1 MKFILFSLIFVFA
14 FSVTGNSQIVIRT
27 KLNAEKTDADIKTG
41 AERTDVYLPWL
52 EGKNVAVVANQTSM
66 INSVS
71 LVDSL
76 VSLKVK
82 VKKIFCPEHG
92 FRGVADNGEE
102 VANSTDAKTGLP
114 IISLY
119 GDHYKPQA
127 KDLKGIDVVVYD
139 IQDVGVRCYTYVSTM
154 TYVMEAC
161 AESKIKFV
169 VLDRPNP
176 NGYYI
181 DGPVLEPAYRS
192 TFVGLHPVPLV
203 YGMTIG
209 EYAQMLNGEKWL
221 ANGEQADLK
230 VVPCENYE
238 HSDWYQLPVPP
249 SPNLPNMA
257 SVYLY
262 PSLCLFE
269 GTVMSVGRGTD
280 LPFQVVGHPQL
291 KNAAFQFTPTSK
303 PGAKNPP
310 YLKQVC
316 YGHDL
321 HDFAMLY
328 VRDYKGIYLYWLLS
342 CYKDMP
348 DQAHF
353 FTTDFFTKLAGT
365 KTLQSQ
371 IEAGQTEDQIKAG
384 WRPGIQKFK
393 LIRKKY
399 LLYEDFE

>member
-1 MKFILFSLIFVFA
+1 MKSILLSLVFVFS
-14 FSVTGNSQIVIRT
+14 FSFAGNSQIIIRT
-27 KLNAEKTDADIKTG
+27 KVNVEKTDADIKTG
-41 AERTDVYLPWL
+41 AERTEIYLPWL

-66 INSVS
+66 INSTS

-76 VSLKVK
+76 VSLKIK
-82 VKKIFCPEHG
+82 IKKIFCPEHG
-92 FRGVADNGEE
+92 FRGIADNGED
-102 VANSTDAKTGLP
+102 VGNSTDAKTGLP

-119 GDHYKPQA
+119 GNHNKPTA
-127 KDLKGIDVVVYD
+127 AELKGIDVVVYD
-139 IQDVGVRCYTYVSTM
+139 LQDVGVRCYTYLATM

-161 AESKIKFV
+161 AEQKKTFV

-176 NGYYI
+176 NGYYV
-181 DGPVLEPAYRS
+181 DGPILEMANKS
-192 TFVGLHPVPLV
+192 IVGMHPVPLV
-203 YGMTIG
+203 YGMTIA
-209 EYAQMLNGEKWL
+209 EYAQMVNGEKWL
-221 ANGEQADLK
+221 ANGVQADLK
-230 VVPCENYE
+230 IVPCENYE
-238 HSDWYQLPVPP
+238 HSDWYQLPVAP

-280 LPFQVVGHPQL
+280 LPFQVVGHPKL
-291 KNAAFQFTPTSK
+291 KNAAFQFTPVSK

-310 YLKQVC
+310 YLKQLC

-348 DQAHF
+348 DQSHF
-353 FTTDFFTKLAGT
+353 FNDFFTKLAGT
-365 KTLQSQ
+365 QTLQSQ
-371 IEAGQTEDQIKAG
+371 IVAGQTEEQIKAG
-384 WRPGIQKFK
+384 WRPAIQKFK
-393 LIRKKY
+393 VTRKKY
-399 LLYEDFE
+399 LLYTDFE